1 MLKSAIV
8 FGDNMVLQR
17 QKKIHIWGEG
27 DTGKN
32 VTVSLIGDKTVS
44 ASTEVKKDGTWEL
57 DLPEQEAARNL
68 VLKITNGETTL
79 TYKDVS
85 IGEVWIAG
93 GQSNMEYFL
102 AYDAEKKSVLNGP
115 MNPDIHFF
123 DTPKVSY
130 EGQITEH
137 DYSAYGYWRSCTK
150 KDLPNF
156 SAVCYYFAAKLQ
168 KTLEV
173 PVGVVACDWN
183 GTPACT
189 WTDPEELKKGA
200 GKAWIDSYELNVSA
214 LDNDEYKEAFRKNPL
229 NNRSNP
235 LKDLPAPAKKI
246 FYPGM
251 GEKEQKLLL
260 KVVPPDKLSFMGGEE
275 LGPFD
280 ERRPGAL
287 YKFMLKTIAPFT
299 ARGFI
304 YYQGES
310 DEKRASIYGDVMKAL
325 ITSWRK
331 LWNEEM
337 PFLFVQLAPFGEMLG
352 TTGVH
357 FPEVRRQ
364 QEKVSKDVAN
374 TYMIST
380 SDAGMYW
387 DVHPKHKRVVGERL
401 ALMATGKIYGE
412 DILCE
417 APEFVEAKRTSEG
430 IDLYFANADGLKIK
444 GEKVNDLT
452 VTDAYIQE
460 VEVKQF
466 DISENV
472 LHLIGDF
479 PESVTITFATTPYY
493 EVNLYNAAEIPAKPF
508 MVKI

>member
-1 MLKSAIV
+1 MLKCGIV

-17 QKKIHIWGEG
+17 QKEIHVWGEG
-27 DTGKN
+27 DVGTNVSVYLTGE
-32 VTVSLIGDKTVS
+32 KTVS
-44 ASTEVKKDGTWEL
+44 VEVKEDGTWEAI
-57 DLPEQEAARNL
+57 LPAQEAARNL
-68 VLKITNGETTL
+68 QMEITNGESKL
-79 TYKDVS
+79 TYHNVS

-102 AYDAEKKSVLNGP
+102 AYDAEKDAVLNGP

-130 EGQITEH
+130 EGQIQEH

-150 KDLPNF
+150 KDLPHF

-168 KTLEV
+168 ETLHI
-173 PVGVVACDWN
+173 PVGIVACDWN

-200 GKAWIDSYELNVSA
+200 GRAWIDSYEMSSFA

-235 LKDLPAPAKKI
+235 LKDVPAPAKRI

-251 GEKEQKLLL
+251 SEKEQKLLL
-260 KVVPPDKLSFMGGEE
+260 KVVPADKLSFMGGEE

-287 YKFMLKTIAPFT
+287 YEFMLKTIAPFT
-299 ARGFI
+299 ARGFL

-310 DEKRASIYGDVMKAL
+310 DEKRASLYSDVMKAL

-331 LWNEEM
+331 LWEEDM

-364 QEKVSKDVAN
+364 QEKVSKSIPN

-387 DVHPKHKRVVGERL
+387 DVHPKHKRVIGERL
-401 ALMATGKIYGE
+401 ALMASGKIYGE
-412 DILCE
+412 DVLCD
-417 APEFVEAKRTSEG
+417 APEFVEAKRTSVG
-430 IDLYFANADGLKIK
+430 IDLIFTNADGLKIK

-460 VEVKQF
+460 VSVDQFEVT
-466 DISENV
+466 DNV

-493 EVNLYNAAEIPAKPF
+493 EVNLYNAADIPAKPF
-508 MVKI
+508 MVNI